1 MQFIFGTL
9 CVFKGRLFRTLL
21 CVHIKLL
28 ASIEHLSVYFRC
40 IYYFRLNLI
49 SFSLFFFLI
58 LEILSLYL
66 ITILKLM
73 HLICIK
79 YRNYW
84 ELIFDFIYFY
94 EFVDFFH

>member
-49 SFSLFFFLI
+49 FLSLFFFNFGNFI
-58 LEILSLYL
+58 IISNYDLEINASYL
-66 ITILKLM
+66 
-73 HLICIK
+73 H
-79 YRNYW
+79 
-84 ELIFDFIYFY
+84 
-94 EFVDFFH
+94 